1 MHYTIDLL
9 MHSTRPVPQYF
20 TTAGAKWKELLADI
34 SSVSPG
40 VLAKRLADN
49 QRWFELNCGGRP
61 VAQEIMAWSAF
72 GSLYNI
78 RTNFEQN
85 MDDAEKLAKAF
96 ATSLCSPEVKG
107 HAQNAA
113 QSYGVAEPRANVVRV
128 RHANHRPARP
138 SALTSVAGTSASRRK
153 QTTTGR

>member
-9 MHSTRPVPQYF
+9 MHSSRPVPQYF
-20 TTAGAKWKELLADI
+20 ATAGSKWKELLADI
-34 SSVSPG
+34 SSISPA
-40 VLAKRLADN
+40 VLARRLGDN

-85 MDDAEKLAKAF
+85 MDEAEKLAKAF
-96 ATSLCSPEVKG
+96 ATSQCSPEVKD
-107 HAQNAA
+107 HAKNAA
-113 QSYGVAEPRANVVRV
+113 RSYRVAEPRTAIARIGP
-128 RHANHRPARP
+128 NHRVARP
-138 SALTSVAGTSASRRK
+138 TALTSAAGTSAIRRR